1 MNHEKTSARAIEE
14 VCQVC
19 PVRTRP
25 SFKTAVQSARDQ
37 IEIDCIEHFRD
48 EANEL
53 CMIMAE
59 VWMMPPSDKIRI
71 AGEVL
76 DAHLVGEVFREITN
90 EHVQMVIR
98 NFHGIKYLI
107 QNKKAYLRSALYN
120 SVFEMAAHYSNQIS
134 QTKG

>member
-1 MNHEKTSARAIEE
+1 MNTCKESDHAFGE

-19 PVRTRP
+19 PVRSRP
-25 SFKTAVQSARDQ
+25 SFKTAVQMARGQ
-37 IEIDCIEHFRD
+37 IEIEYIDHFQD

-59 VWMMPPSDKIRI
+59 VWMMPPADKIRI

-76 DAHLVGEVFREITN
+76 DAHLVGDVFREITN
-90 EHVQMVIR
+90 EHVKMVIR

-120 SVFEMAAHYSNQIS
+120 SVFEMSAHYSNQIS
-134 QTKG
+134 QKKG